1 MPCTPGNILFLLLAT
16 LATATPAT
24 PARSDES
31 RIDDVDR
38 IVAISDI
45 HGDYGAMV
53 STLAKAGILDDN
65 FSWVGGETH
74 LVIVGDILDR
84 GPESRAAME
93 LLMRLEGEAEAAA
106 GRVHVLIGN
115 HESMLLIGDM
125 RYVSAAEYAAFA
137 DEQDPADRDRWF
149 ALFATRN
156 QKAPDD
162 ALRAEFDKKFP
173 PGFFAMRRAFG
184 AEGKY
189 GAWLLQKNIVAVIN
203 GTAFVHGGLSPD
215 TGKIGLDGINVG
227 MRQDLTN
234 YIHALN
240 HLTEAEVL
248 LPTDSHYD
256 YAAIVTDYVP
266 SLADSAELLDALSV
280 VQGFDKTQVLATD
293 GPLWYRRNV
302 SCPGIM
308 EVHRLEEALAGI
320 GADRL
325 VVGHTPTPNRQVLQ
339 RFDGRMIEIDTGML
353 GFYYNGSGNALIMEH
368 GELSVMNQFGAG
380 ASVPIP
386 HPRRVGQRPDALSAD
401 ELQALLQHGEI
412 TALAALTSAAPE
424 NLLTISDGKR
434 EVTAMFSK
442 RKGKGVY
449 PGVAAYR
456 LDRLLDLDMVPVTV
470 MREVDG
476 VSGSLQFMPENR
488 TDEAGR
494 SAAGSGGGAT
504 CPIVEQW
511 AAMYV
516 FDTLIYDVGRS
527 PRRILYDLSSWRLML
542 SENDGAFAN
551 KKGRPPHLKNAPMD
565 ITAGWEKALLELTDA
580 VLAENFGD
588 ILDKRRLRALA
599 ARRDYLLAGAED
611 PTSSQP
617 RYTRSR
623 P

>member
-1 MPCTPGNILFLLLAT
+1 MPRISENILFLLLAT
-16 LATATPAT
+16 LATATS
-24 PARSDES
+24 ARSDEW

-84 GPESRAAME
+84 GPESRVAME
-93 LLMRLEGEAEAAA
+93 LLMRLEGQAEAAA

-184 AEGKY
+184 TEGKY

-227 MRQDLTN
+227 MRQNLTN
-234 YIHALN
+234 YVYALN
-240 HLTEAEVL
+240 YLKDAEVL

-424 NLLTISDGKR
+424 NLLTVSDGKR

-516 FDTLIYDVGRS
+516 FDTLIYDAGRS

-542 SENDGAFAN
+542 SEHGGAFAN
-551 KKGRPPHLKNAPMD
+551 KKGRPPHLKNAPID

-588 ILDKRRLRALA
+588 VLDKRRLRALA

>member
-1 MPCTPGNILFLLLAT
+1 MIT
-16 LATATPAT
+16 LAAAMPAK
-24 PARSDES
+24 SDES
-31 RIDDVDR
+31 RIDGIDR
-38 IVAISDI
+38 VVAIADI

-53 STLAKAGILDDN
+53 STLANAGIVDDN

-84 GPESRAAME
+84 GPESRKAME
-93 LLMRLEGEAEAAA
+93 LLMRLEIEAEAAA

-115 HESMLLIGDM
+115 HESMLLTGDM
-125 RYVSAAEYAAFA
+125 RYVSAEEYAAFA
-137 DEQDPADRDRWF
+137 DEQNPTDRDHWF

-173 PGFFAMRRAFG
+173 PGYFAMRRAFG

-189 GAWLLQKNIVAVIN
+189 GAWLLQKKIIVVIN
-203 GTAFVHGGLSPD
+203 GTAFVHGGLSPK
-215 TGKIGLDGINVG
+215 TGMVGLDGINVG
-227 MRQDLTN
+227 MRRDLAN
-234 YIHALN
+234 YVHALN
-240 HLTEAEVL
+240 YLNDAEVV
-248 LPTDSHYD
+248 LPTDSHYN
-256 YAAIVTDYVP
+256 YASIVSNYVP
-266 SLADSAELLDALSV
+266 SLADSAELLDALAV
-280 VQGFDKTQVLATD
+280 VKGFEETQVLASD
-293 GPLWYRRNV
+293 GPLWYRRNA

-320 GADRL
+320 GANRL

-339 RFDGRMIEIDTGML
+339 RFDGRIIEIDTGML
-353 GFYYNGSGNALIMEH
+353 GFHYNGSGNALIMEN
-368 GELSVMNQFGAG
+368 GQLAVVNQFDAGAG
-380 ASVPIP
+380 VPIP

-412 TALAALTSAAPE
+412 LPLEKTVATASGAQPQKLVTV
-424 NLLTISDGKR
+424 SDGKR
-434 EVTAMFSK
+434 AVTAAFSK

-456 LDRLLDLDMVPVTV
+456 MDRLLDLDMVPVTV
-470 MREVDG
+470 MREVNG
-476 VSGSLQFMPENR
+476 RSGSLQFMPENR

-494 SAAGSGGGAT
+494 AAAGHGGGAT
-504 CPIVEQW
+504 CPIEEQW

-516 FDTLIYDVGRS
+516 FDTLIYDVGRG

-542 SENDGAFAN
+542 SEHDEAFAN
-551 KKGRPPHLKNAPMD
+551 KKGRPPHLKNAPIE
-565 ITAGWEKALLELTDA
+565 ITAGWKLALLELTDE

-588 ILDKRRLRALA
+588 VLDKRRVRALGE
-599 ARRDYLLAGAED
+599 RRDALLEDGAAA
-611 PTSSQP
+611 TSSPP